1 MTFTDRAILVGLVA
15 LAIPLLLHLL
25 GRRRARKVELPTARF
40 AEGAHASARGRLWV
54 KRLGLLALRLA
65 AVALVVLALA
75 GPHVGGGSAPA
86 GRWILVLDASA
97 SMRARD
103 RDGRTAFDRSR
114 TRLDRILRALADE
127 AEVTLALTDGRGAA
141 GSPDEVRRTLDAVA
155 DPGWG
160 ADTLGRT
167 IREVLAASGNAAE
180 AAPAHV
186 ILATDATP
194 AALADLAPGAFA
206 DAPVEVSVLLAGGG
220 PNAWLG
226 PPEVTVSP
234 AEQGRG
240 HVLAVA
246 VEARAAEAGGQVT
259 VRLDLADPALR
270 STSRSFPGRGR
281 ARFRQPVPGPG
292 PWQGRVRLT
301 VDDALPAD
309 NVRYFTAAAA
319 QAVHVLV
326 VDAAEEPD
334 ARVRSADLVEA
345 AFAGET
351 DAPKHVTRRPAGEVR
366 RANLASADLVFWVG
380 PKPPARDGLLAGP
393 RPPVVWV
400 PADAAPPAAALA
412 EALGLSFG
420 EAETVLDGTTIDP
433 AGYTSDLLA
442 AFEGGTSGDLAAP
455 VFRRRLGWAEPLARA
470 SGPAAHSLT
479 VAARFRD
486 GAPAILARRD
496 AGEEMVALAVGPAPC
511 WGDLASRPEW
521 VVLAHSLVEG
531 LAPAGG
537 IRTLNLTVAE
547 AARRGLTFPAPDAAE
562 GPAAG
567 GEVAVRPGNY
577 ARTDPGGRPVR
588 WSVNLD
594 PAETVDLAPAVA
606 RLESAFA
613 KGTCRVVRPGAD
625 PLTAIPGLAG
635 PSGRDLTPMVV
646 LLLAAVLAAEGL
658 VAWWASPRRRESRTL
673 EPRT

>member
-1 MTFTDRAILVGLVA
+1 M
-15 LAIPLLLHLL
+15 
-25 GRRRARKVELPTARF
+25 RRARAANVRSANRPSRERKFAGTFRCRRSSTPESTRHLTMAARE
-40 AEGAHASARGRLWV
+40 AGSDDETQAPHDLHRPRHPGGPGGPRDPAPAPP
-54 KRLGLLALRLA
+54 
-65 AVALVVLALA
+65 A
-75 GPHVGGGSAPA
+75 GPAP
-86 GRWILVLDASA
+86 GPQ
-97 SMRARD
+97 
-103 RDGRTAFDRSR
+103 GRTADCPVCRGR
-114 TRLDRILRALADE
+114 PRLCPRPAVGEAARPARAAPR
-127 AEVTLALTDGRGAA
+127 GRGACGPGA
-141 GSPDEVRRTLDAVA
+141 GGPARRRRVGPRGAVDPRPRRLRQHARPRPGRTDRLRPVA
-155 DPGWG
+155 DPPRPHPPGPCRRG
-160 ADTLGRT
+160 GGYACPDRRPGGRG
-167 IREVLAASGNAAE
+167 IAGRGPPDAGRRGRNAAE

-366 RANLASADLVFWVG
+366 RANLASADLVFWVRRR
-380 PKPPARDGLLAGP
+380 PPRRSPRRSVSRSARPRPSSTAPPSTPPATRATCW
-393 RPPVVWV
+393 RHSR
-400 PADAAPPAAALA
+400 AARAA
-412 EALGLSFG
+412 
-420 EAETVLDGTTIDP
+420 TW
-433 AGYTSDLLA
+433 
-442 AFEGGTSGDLAAP
+442 
-455 VFRRRLGWAEPLARA
+455 RRRSSADGW
-470 SGPAAHSLT
+470 
-479 VAARFRD
+479 
-486 GAPAILARRD
+486 
-496 AGEEMVALAVGPAPC
+496 
-511 WGDLASRPEW
+511 
-521 VVLAHSLVEG
+521 
-531 LAPAGG
+531 
-537 IRTLNLTVAE
+537 
-547 AARRGLTFPAPDAAE
+547 
-562 GPAAG
+562 
-567 GEVAVRPGNY
+567 
-577 ARTDPGGRPVR
+577 
-588 WSVNLD
+588 
-594 PAETVDLAPAVA
+594 
-606 RLESAFA
+606 
-613 KGTCRVVRPGAD
+613 
-625 PLTAIPGLAG
+625 AG
-635 PSGRDLTPMVV
+635 PSRWRER
-646 LLLAAVLAAEGL
+646 AV
-658 VAWWASPRRRESRTL
+658 RR
-673 EPRT
+673 PIH